1 MVQVVDDG
9 LFGMSRRFIAFRC
22 DDIDNHFHYQDE
34 DSIGSALAA
43 SSEAC
48 DFGRALTLGAFVLAK
63 MTRNLV
69 VLECG
74 QAKMRKSDDKR
85 KARVNSARVKL
96 TRPKEGPSISSQEFL
111 SLKKPKGDL
120 ILSIGG
126 ERVSLTSLD
135 RVYWPDEN
143 LTKFDLL
150 CYYLRVNKFIL
161 PFLKDRPAIL
171 QRYPRGIKAPM
182 FFQQDLESAP
192 AFIKTARLVNQE
204 GRELHYAVFTTI
216 GSLLHFVNL
225 GTIEQHPW
233 HSTVKHLDKPDYLML
248 DLDPKQ
254 APWKNVLEVA
264 LVVKGVLDEL
274 GLPSF
279 PKTSGSSGIHI
290 YLPLKPKHDYAK
302 IAAVAHGLADE
313 VARRAPKIAT
323 TQRSLAKRQKQ
334 QVYVD
339 AMQNARGKT
348 IAAAYSARAKPGATV
363 SMPLTWKQIER
374 GVKIS
379 DFTIKNVPELV
390 EKKGDA
396 WKEFFDGQQS
406 LKL

>member
-1 MVQVVDDG
+1 
-9 LFGMSRRFIAFRC
+9 
-22 DDIDNHFHYQDE
+22 
-34 DSIGSALAA
+34 
-43 SSEAC
+43 
-48 DFGRALTLGAFVLAK
+48 
-63 MTRNLV
+63 
-69 VLECG
+69 
-74 QAKMRKSDDKR
+74 MRKATSTGQSKTIKR
-85 KARVNSARVKL
+85 P
-96 TRPKEGPSISSQEFL
+96 RPQEGPAITPAEFL
-111 SLKKPKGDL
+111 ALKKPKGDRVL
-120 ILSIGG
+120 EIDR

-135 RVYWPDEN
+135 RIYWPDEK

-150 CYYLRVNKFIL
+150 CYYLNVSSYL
-161 PFLKDRPAIL
+161 VPFLKDRPAIL

-192 AFIKTARLVNQE
+192 VFIKTVRLTNQE
-204 GRELHYAVFTTI
+204 GRELNYAVYTTV

-248 DLDPKQ
+248 DLDPKA

-264 LVVKGVLDEL
+264 LVCREVLDEL
-274 GLPSF
+274 GLPGF
-279 PKTSGSSGIHI
+279 PKTSGSSGIHV
-290 YLPLKPKHDYAK
+290 YVPLKPKCVYGK
-302 IAAVAHGLADE
+302 IAGIAFALANE

-323 TQRSLAKRQKQ
+323 TQRSLAKRQPQ

-348 IAAAYSARAKPGATV
+348 IASVFSARAKPGATV
-363 SMPLTWKQIER
+363 SMPLTWKQVEK

-379 DFTIKNVPELV
+379 DFTIRNAPGLLKKN
-390 EKKGDA
+390 GNA
-396 WKEFFDGQQS
+396 WEEFFGSQQL